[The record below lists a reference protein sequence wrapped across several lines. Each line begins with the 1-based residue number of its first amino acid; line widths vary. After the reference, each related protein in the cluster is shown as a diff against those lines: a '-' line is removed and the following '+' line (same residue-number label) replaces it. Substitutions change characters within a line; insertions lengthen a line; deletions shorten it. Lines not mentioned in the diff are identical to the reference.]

1 VNATLAELL
10 VSLHDVAEFHW
21 AALMLTDTE
30 TMLPFGGVVEGLAAD
45 ACVPFWD
52 NELLDPDFSKFNALA
67 RSSEPV
73 VTLADATDGD
83 LSRSPR
89 FQKLYSPLG
98 GGDELRVAFTTG
110 NTCWAVAS
118 LIRRAD
124 TGQFTA
130 IEMQS
135 VRDLV
140 PVAARKRGLSP
151 EEVVRLSATSIAII
165 GAGLVAGPTSA
176 LIADLAARG
185 VAILLISSEL
195 PELIG
200 LCHRVAVM
208 RAGTICGVLPGATA
222 TAAELLAMAV
232 GQ

>member
-1 VNATLAELL
+1 MSSAGFIRARDRIIHADRQEFTVNATLAELL

-30 TMLPFGGVVEGLAAD
+30 TMLPFGGVVEGLATD

-67 RSSEPV
+67 RSSDPV
-73 VTLADATDGD
+73 VTLADATDGE

-89 FQKLYSPLG
+89 FQKLYDPLG

-110 NTCWAVAS
+110 TTCWAVAS

-140 PVAARKRGLSP
+140 PVAARA
-151 EEVVRLSATSIAII
+151 VRHAVTRRDSRHASEPRHD
-165 GAGLVAGPTSA
+165 AGHQ
-176 LIADLAARG
+176 R
-185 VAILLISSEL
+185 
-195 PELIG
+195 
-200 LCHRVAVM
+200 R
-208 RAGTICGVLPGATA
+208 R
-222 TAAELLAMAV
+222 
-232 GQ
+232 